1 MTRAGLL
8 LVNVFVVATCGLV
21 YELLAGTLASYLY
34 GNAVVEFSLVIG
46 LYLSALGVGAWVSR
60 LFVKDLARRFLEIEL
75 AVAVVGGTSAPLLLF
90 GFAHARLF
98 RVLLDVD
105 LLVIGV
111 LVGIELPLLIRLLK
125 DELAFKEVVARALA
139 LDYAGALV
147 ASILFPV
154 VLVPVLG
161 LTRTAALFGLL
172 NAAIA
177 LGGTWLL
184 RPLLPRGRHVPMLRA
199 GGALVVLGLC
209 AVFYGEG
216 ALAFLTAD

>member
-46 LYLSALGVGAWVSR
+46 LYLSALGAGAWLSH
-60 LFVKDLARRFLEIEL
+60 LFVKDLARRFLEVEL
-75 AVAVVGGTSAPLLLF
+75 AVALVGGTSAPLLLF
-90 GFAHARLF
+90 GFGHVAVF

-111 LVGIELPLLIRLLK
+111 LVGIELPLLMRLLK

-147 ASILFPV
+147 ASILFPI

-161 LTRTAALFGLL
+161 LTRTSALCGLL

-177 LGGTWLL
+177 LSGTWLL
-184 RPLLPRGRHVPMLRA
+184 RPLLVGARQVSLLRA
-199 GGALVVLGLC
+199 GSAIVMLALGFVL
-209 AVFYGEG
+209 YGEG
-216 ALAFLTAD
+216 SFAFLTAD